1 MSEVSVACGARICVR
16 VVTGSNNKAATD
28 AAMLQLEPAV
38 MCCVWVGGC
47 GCMYVCGWV
56 GQSAEALCCGR
67 DVLTAVQQLLYSK
80 AHNKCS
86 DGHRTGSPFCCA
98 RPCLLQIDLVNKH
111 GVNCPPPQTPARLLD
126 KLVRS

>member
-38 MCCVWVGGC
+38 MCCVW
-47 GCMYVCGWV
+47 
-56 GQSAEALCCGR
+56 
-67 DVLTAVQQLLYSK
+67 
-80 AHNKCS
+80 
-86 DGHRTGSPFCCA
+86 
-98 RPCLLQIDLVNKH
+98 IDLVNKH